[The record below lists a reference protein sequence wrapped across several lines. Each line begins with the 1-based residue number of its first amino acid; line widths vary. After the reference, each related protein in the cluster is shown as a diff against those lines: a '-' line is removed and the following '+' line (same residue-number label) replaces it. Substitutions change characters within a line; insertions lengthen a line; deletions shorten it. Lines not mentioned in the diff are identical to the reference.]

1 MPVVDTVEN
10 PMDML
15 LRIGTSILSPAQIF
29 NGSLLAPLWSK
40 TWGIKKEWPK
50 NREIRCVSFRGAASF
65 ARSSPLGRHG
75 LVQGHDLLFFGEV
88 EQHGSC

>member
-15 LRIGTSILSPAQIF
+15 LGIGVSILSPVQIF

-40 TWGIKKEWPK
+40 TWGIKKE
-50 NREIRCVSFRGAASF
+50 
-65 ARSSPLGRHG
+65 
-75 LVQGHDLLFFGEV
+75 
-88 EQHGSC
+88 

>member
-10 PMDML
+10 PMGML
-15 LRIGTSILSPAQIF
+15 LRIGVSILIPAQIF
-29 NGSLLAPLWSK
+29 NGSLLAPLWAK
-40 TWGIKKEWPK
+40 TWNIKKEWPK
-50 NREIRCVSFRGAASF
+50 NREIRCASFRGVASF